1 MALVILK
8 TRARTTMGINLRE
21 KLASTFH
28 TIFYLEKIPTYDIL
42 NRIMEKIR
50 ITSHRAGN
58 A

>member
-28 TIFYLEKIPTYDIL
+28 TILLKKFQLTIY
-42 NRIMEKIR
+42 
-50 ITSHRAGN
+50 
-58 A
+58 